1 MANGRHRRGGGTR
14 RRVRRGLLGVERGM
28 GGDEARLHRGHAGAI
43 HHLWR
48 LAHPR
53 GPRRSHHPQA
63 RRGALHRARRGD
75 RLGDPR
81 IDLGTRHLALGRDPG
96 CGRRIRVR
104 GDPLQPVVTRR
115 RHRRLD
121 RSGGRRVDP
130 RHALLLR
137 HARPWP
143 AACHRRVHGAERR
156 DHRRGRLVA
165 AHAIA
170 RSDRR
175 ARPVLRGALAATG
188 LSEPAVVARGWG
200 WRHPGR
206 EAWAL
211 RGLDLRIDEGERV
224 LLIGASGAGKST
236 LLQALASL
244 LDSTGGDREGELR
257 VRGDAG
263 LVLQDPETQLVMARA
278 GDDVAFGLE
287 NHCVSTAEIWPRV
300 HRALADVGFAYSE
313 DRATGALSGGEKQRL
328 AIAGILALRPRVLLL
343 DEPTASL
350 DPDGARAVREVIGR
364 IAADRDVTMVMVE
377 HRVADVLPLVDRVV
391 VIEAGGGVIA
401 DGRPDEVFAREGERL
416 KTLGVWVPGAPP
428 GAPSRRGAPGG
439 DAIVAHDLAF
449 RYPRGAALALDG
461 VDAVVRQGSALAIV
475 GPNGSG
481 KSTLAM
487 LLAGL
492 LRPARGEVRAFGDEA
507 WRWSARALVRRIG
520 TVFQDPE
527 HQLVSAR
534 VDDELRVGPRAIGLE
549 PGQTNA
555 GVADLLERLD
565 LAELAAADSFTLSG
579 GEKRRLSVGTAL
591 ATSPDALVLDEPTF
605 GQDRR
610 TFAELL
616 HLLAE
621 CRDQGGAIA
630 FASHDE
636 LFVDAFADE
645 RLRLERGRA
654 A

>member
-1 MANGRHRRGGGTR
+1 MLQDPETQLVMARAAGLLDATGGG
-14 RRVRRGLLGVERGM
+14 E
-28 GGDEARLHRGHAGAI
+28 
-43 HHLWR
+43 
-48 LAHPR
+48 
-53 GPRRSHHPQA
+53 S
-63 RRGALHRARRGD
+63 
-75 RLGDPR
+75 
-81 IDLGTRHLALGRDPG
+81 
-96 CGRRIRVR
+96 
-104 GDPLQPVVTRR
+104 
-115 RHRRLD
+115 
-121 RSGGRRVDP
+121 
-130 RHALLLR
+130 
-137 HARPWP
+137 
-143 AACHRRVHGAERR
+143 
-156 DHRRGRLVA
+156 
-165 AHAIA
+165 
-170 RSDRR
+170 
-175 ARPVLRGALAATG
+175 
-188 LSEPAVVARGWG
+188 
-200 WRHPGR
+200 
-206 EAWAL
+206 
-211 RGLDLRIDEGERV
+211 
-224 LLIGASGAGKST
+224 
-236 LLQALASL
+236 
-244 LDSTGGDREGELR
+244 EGELFVDER
-257 VRGDAG
+257 LPHDARDATG
-263 LVLQDPETQLVMARA
+263 IVFQDPETQLVMARA

-287 NHCVSTAEIWPRV
+287 NHCVPTPEIWPRV
-300 HRALADVGFAYSE
+300 HRALADVGFPYPE
-313 DRATGALSGGEKQRL
+313 DRPTAALSGGEKQRL

-343 DEPTASL
+343 DEPTANL

-401 DGRPDEVFAREGERL
+401 DGRPDEIFAREGERL
-416 KTLGVWVPGAPP
+416 KTLGVWVPGASP
-428 GAPSRRGAPGG
+428 GAPSRRGVPDG

-461 VDAVVRQGSALAIV
+461 VDAVVRLGSALAIV

-492 LRPARGEVRAFGDEA
+492 LRPAGGEVRAFGDEP

-565 LAELAAADSFTLSG
+565 LAKLAAANPFTLSG

-591 ATSPDALVLDEPTF
+591 ATSPEALVLDEPTF

-616 HLLAE
+616 RLLAE
-621 CRDQGGAIA
+621 YRDQGGAIA

-636 LFVDAFADE
+636 LFVDAFADA
-645 RLRLERGRA
+645 RLRLDRGRA